1 LTALPASLY
10 SHRDPQFKDGKL
22 KILAILMLLV
32 LELAVCGCGTT
43 SPSTEQNTT
52 TSGSWEVQLTGGHGP
67 ASQLN
72 FVTAFTLTDSGP
84 LDITGFGFFN
94 AGTCFTNGTDASTES
109 GTATLSAASTS
120 QVTGTLTFTVTS
132 ATTGSVLSLTNGQLT
147 GTTNGTVGVT
157 GTLSNGVVTGDWAL
171 QNPGDATCNGGGT
184 FLMCQGTSTCTV
196 TVP

>member
-1 LTALPASLY
+1 
-10 SHRDPQFKDGKL
+10 L
-22 KILAILMLLV
+22 KILAILVLLA
-32 LELAVCGCGTT
+32 LELAVCGCGTS

-52 TSGSWEVQLTGGHGP
+52 TSGNWEVQFTGSPSAGPVP

-72 FVTAFTLTDSGP
+72 FVTAFSLTDSGP
-84 LDITGFGFFN
+84 LDVTGFGFFN
-94 AGTCFTNGTDASTES
+94 AGSCFTNGTDASTEA
-109 GTATLSAASTS
+109 GTATLNATSSS

-132 ATTGSVLSLTNGQLT
+132 ATTGSVLSLTKGNLT

-157 GTLSNGVVTGDWAL
+157 GTLSNGIVTGDWTL
-171 QNPGDATCNGGGT
+171 SNPSDATCNGGGT

>member
-1 LTALPASLY
+1 
-10 SHRDPQFKDGKL
+10 L
-22 KILAILMLLV
+22 KILAILMLLA

-52 TSGSWEVQLTGGHGP
+52 TSGNWEVQFTGSPTLGPVP

-72 FVTAFTLTDSGP
+72 FITAFNLTDSGP
-84 LDITGFGFFN
+84 LDVTGFGFFN
-94 AGTCFTNGTDASTES
+94 SGSCFTNGTDASTEA
-109 GTATLSAASTS
+109 GTATLTATSTS
-120 QVTGTLTFTVTS
+120 QITGTLTFTVTS
-132 ATTGSVLSLTNGQLT
+132 ATTPSVLSMTNGTLT

-171 QNPGDATCNGGGT
+171 SNPSDPTCNGGGT
-184 FLMCQGTSTCTV
+184 FLMCQGTATCTV

>member
-1 LTALPASLY
+1 M
-10 SHRDPQFKDGKL
+10 
-22 KILAILMLLV
+22 KILAILMLLA

-52 TSGSWEVQLTGGHGP
+52 TSGNWEVQFTGGPVP

-72 FVTAFTLTDSGP
+72 FVTAFNLTDSGP
-84 LDITGFGFFN
+84 LDVTGFGFFN
-94 AGTCFTNGTDASTES
+94 TGSCFTNGTDASTEA
-109 GTATLSAASTS
+109 GTATLTATS
-120 QVTGTLTFTVTS
+120 DLSGYGHAHFYRHFGNH
-132 ATTGSVLSLTNGQLT
+132 ASVLSLTNGTLT

-171 QNPGDATCNGGGT
+171 SNATMHTCNGKGT
-184 FLMCQGTSTCTV
+184 FLMCQGTATCTV